1 MQIVRDMSRVDSE
14 SEHRINKMS
23 IAILAR
29 LSKNKGDGIMKHII
43 LVVAISLTMTATV
56 FSQQHR
62 GGMTPF
68 ITDLSIPGGVLYDHK
83 GVLFIAE
90 WGNQRVCSYD
100 ENGKRRVVTEAAGDP
115 SGIAFD
121 DDNNLYVAH
130 YSGGMVYKFDQKGS
144 KSIYASGFKVPAGIA
159 FIDGLLYVPNRDAGE
174 VVRIENDGKKTVVAS
189 GLPQP
194 VSVLKRGSKLVV
206 SCLSGPI
213 YTVDSSGN
221 AQVLTPG
228 VVGSGI
234 NIVPDE
240 DDAFYICIISSG
252 TVERIT
258 MNGERTVLAEGF
270 DTPLGIAR
278 RPDGNLIFAAWGQR
292 AAYKL
297 DLK

>member
-1 MQIVRDMSRVDSE
+1 
-14 SEHRINKMS
+14 
-23 IAILAR
+23 
-29 LSKNKGDGIMKHII
+29 MKH
-43 LVVAISLTMTATV
+43 LLLAAALCMTLTTTAS
-56 FSQQHR
+56 SQQHR
-62 GGMTPF
+62 KDMTPF
-68 ITDLSIPGGVLYDHK
+68 ITDLSIPGGVLYDNDGALH
-83 GVLFIAE
+83 IAE

-100 ENGKRRVVTEAAGDP
+100 ENGKRTVVAADVGDP

-121 DDNNLYVAH
+121 QDNNLFVAH
-130 YSGGMVYKFDQKGS
+130 YSGGVVYKFDQKGN
-144 KSIYASGFKVPAGIA
+144 KSIYASGFNVPAGIA
-159 FIDGLLYVPNRDAGE
+159 FIDGLLHVPNRDAGE
-174 VVRIENDGKKTVVAS
+174 VVRIEKDGKKTVVAR

-194 VSVLKRGSKLVV
+194 VSVLRREKKLVV

-228 VVGSGI
+228 VRGSGI
-234 NIVPDE
+234 NIVPDG
-240 DDAFYICIISSG
+240 DDAFYICVISSG

-258 MNGERTVLAEGF
+258 MNGNRTVLAEGF

-297 DLK
+297 EAK